1 MARLVE
7 ISECEQSDE
16 CDRQSGCL
24 QVGNAALDDG
34 VRSTIGELV
43 PAVHHADLDAI
54 EFLLDLVY
62 TLQEILGFHVPTVE
76 GFGANGDRVDDVLV
90 AFD

>member
-1 MARLVE
+1 MARLIE
-7 ISECEQSDE
+7 ISECEQGDTSDL
-16 CDRQSGCL
+16 RSSCL

-54 EFLLDLVY
+54 EFLFDLVD
-62 TLQEILGFHVPTVE
+62 TLQEILGFHIPTVE
-76 GFGANGDRVDDVLV
+76 GFGANGDRVNDILV
-90 AFD
+90 AFN